1 MSKGENFRVDFH
13 THIIPENFPDFA
25 EKYADDRFPILKH
38 TCSCGAEIYKDGKS
52 FRKVDENAWNPEKR
66 IAEMDAEGVNVQ
78 VLSPIPVTF
87 TYWADVEKCL
97 ELSKAQ
103 NDFIASVVAQYP
115 DRFVG
120 LGTVPLQN
128 SDLAIAEMERAVN
141 ELGLIGIEI
150 GSNAN
155 GKTLDDPE
163 IQRFLEAAAK
173 MDVPILVHPWATV
186 GVERMPNHNFMYSIG
201 MPSETALA
209 AGSLIFSG
217 ILDKFPKLKICFA
230 HGGGSLPYL
239 LPRID
244 QAWEVW
250 PHIRTTE
257 RPPSYY
263 AKKLYYDTLVYDP
276 CNLQFMLGKFGA
288 DHIIMGTDYPFMLRE
303 APPGKI
309 VEMLENVSDVEKKQ
323 MLGENAIKFLGLSK
337 ESFIKES
344 E

>member
-66 IAEMDAEGVNVQ
+66 IAEMDAEGVDVQ

-87 TYWADVEKCL
+87 IYWADAEKCL

-103 NDFIASVVAQYP
+103 NDFIASVVAEYP

-120 LGTVPLQN
+120 LGTVPLQDA
-128 SDLAIAEMERAVN
+128 DLAIAEMERVIN
-141 ELGLIGIEI
+141 ELGLVGIEI

-173 MDVPILVHPWATV
+173 MDVPILVHPWMTV
-186 GVERMPNHNFMYSIG
+186 GEERMPKHNFMYSIG

-217 ILDKFPKLKICFA
+217 IFDKYPDLKICFA
-230 HGGGSLPYL
+230 HGGGTLPYL

-257 RPPSYY
+257 QPPSYY
-263 AKKLYYDTLVYDP
+263 AKKIYYDTLVYDP
-276 CNLQFMLGKFGA
+276 RNLQFMLEKFEA
-288 DHIIMGTDYPFMLRE
+288 DHIIMGTDYPFLLRE
-303 APPGKI
+303 APPGNV
-309 VEMLENVSDVEKKQ
+309 VEMLENVLDEEKIK
-323 MLGENAIKFLGLSK
+323 MLGENAIEFLGLNK
-337 ESFIKES
+337 ASFIKETV
-344 E
+344 